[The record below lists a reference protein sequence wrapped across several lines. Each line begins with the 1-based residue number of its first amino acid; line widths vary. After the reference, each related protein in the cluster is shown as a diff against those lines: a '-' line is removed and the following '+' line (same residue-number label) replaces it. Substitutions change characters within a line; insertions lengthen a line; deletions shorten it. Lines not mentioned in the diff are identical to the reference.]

1 MSQLKVQSDPSY
13 TPVAASPDEE
23 DGRKKEP
30 SSKKRVRYM
39 KQVGLFVLTTL
50 GHINFGMG
58 LSWPNTIASDIQRDN
73 KTLLGTEMDLSDWQL
88 DMTSSLLFVGTLP
101 GFLFGGWLVAK
112 LGRRR
117 SMMVVVLPCV
127 LGWSFV
133 AFSFNPSTLLIGRF
147 INGMAYALLVVAV
160 RTYLSEI
167 SDTAIRGAAILSAEC
182 MKSLGAILI
191 VGIGML
197 GTWYQIA
204 FFCIAEIL
212 FFGLVVVPF
221 LPESPTYLTVT
232 GKEDEARSVL
242 RRLRG
247 SYFDL
252 ETEISQL
259 KKHNVR
265 SDGSSGWGVLLKKD
279 IMRKCLIVFGLF
291 GISNFCGT
299 EVIKANAVRILQT
312 SGLSFDRDA
321 SSIVVF
327 VLLLGGNI
335 FQALMVDRV
344 GRKKCLILSLVLL
357 VFAYTILGTYVFIES
372 SAAEEGSDMGGS
384 WNWIPTVCLMV
395 CAFSSSLGIGPT
407 PWMLAVEYFPTSI
420 RSQVMSVCT
429 FFGSLMSFASLQVYS
444 PLQEALTPAGLY
456 WSYSCFAIIGIIYTL
471 TIVEDTTGQ
480 KVG

>member
-1 MSQLKVQSDPSY
+1 MSQQKIQSDAAY
-13 TPVAASPDEE
+13 TPVSGSPDEE
-23 DGRKKEP
+23 NGARKEP
-30 SSKKRVRYM
+30 ASERRRRYM
-39 KQVGLFVLTTL
+39 KQVGLFLLTTM
-50 GHINFGMG
+50 GHMNFGMG
-58 LSWPNTIASDIQRDN
+58 LSWPNTIASDIQKDN
-73 KTLLGTEMDLSDWQL
+73 STLLGTELDLSDWQL
-88 DMTSSLLFVGTLP
+88 DMTSSLVFVGTLP

-127 LGWSFV
+127 VGWSFV
-133 AFSFNPSTLLIGRF
+133 AFAYNATMLLLGRF
-147 INGMAYALLVVAV
+147 ISGMAYALLVVAV
-160 RTYLSEI
+160 RTYLSEV

-182 MKSLGAILI
+182 MKSVGAILI
-191 VGIGML
+191 VAIGML

-204 FFCIAEIL
+204 FFCIAEII

-221 LPESPTYLTVT
+221 MPESPTYLTVT
-232 GKEDEARSVL
+232 GKEDEARQVL

-259 KKHNVR
+259 KKQNER
-265 SDGSSGWGVLLKKD
+265 QDGSSGWGVLLKKD
-279 IMRKCLIVFGLF
+279 IMKKCLIVFGLF

-312 SGLSFDRDA
+312 SGLSIDSDV
-321 SSIVVF
+321 STIIVF

-335 FQALMVDRV
+335 FQALIVDRI
-344 GRKKCLILSLVLL
+344 GRKKCLVMSLALLVL
-357 VFAYTILGTYVFIES
+357 AYTILGTYAFIET
-372 SAAEEGSDMGGS
+372 SAVEEGSDFVG
-384 WNWIPTVCLMV
+384 WNWVPTACLMV

-407 PWMLAVEYFPTSI
+407 PWMLAVEYFPTNI

-429 FFGSLMSFASLQVYS
+429 FFGSLMSFASLQMYS
-444 PLQEALTPAGLY
+444 PLQAALTPAGLY
-456 WSYSCFAIIGIIYTL
+456 WSYSCFAVIGIIYTL
-471 TIVEDTTGQ
+471 TIVQDTTGQ